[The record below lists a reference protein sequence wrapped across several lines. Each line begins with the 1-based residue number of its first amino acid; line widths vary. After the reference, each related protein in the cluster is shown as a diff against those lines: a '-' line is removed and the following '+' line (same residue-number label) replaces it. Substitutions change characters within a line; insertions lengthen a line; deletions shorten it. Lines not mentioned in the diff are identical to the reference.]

1 MEETMKEKA
10 LFLEKLNGL
19 LVLAKGLDSQ
29 IAIEEV
35 QHYFAEDALT
45 QEQMELVFEYLLAQK
60 IVVKGYLKVEPAS
73 EKQFTE
79 EEQQYLQE
87 YTTDLQAFKA
97 VTDEEMKLLY
107 EGAAAGST
115 EAKQK
120 LIEALMPEVVA
131 IAEEM
136 YQPRIFLGEMIQ
148 EGNLGLVLGVEALTQ
163 AEGAH
168 EQIVM
173 QIRQNIQLLIEEQA
187 ELQSRD
193 RKMIEKVETL
203 DEGIKTLT
211 EELGRKVTIDELA
224 VYMGVD
230 MEEIEDILKLT
241 GDEPGEPDEVE

>member
-1 MEETMKEKA
+1 MKEKA
-10 LFLEKLNGL
+10 LFLEKLNEL
-19 LVLAKGLDSQ
+19 LVLAKEQGSQ
-29 IAIEEV
+29 ITIEEV

-60 IVVKGYLKVEPAS
+60 IAVKGYLKVKTVS

-87 YTTDLQAFKA
+87 YTTDLQAFKV
-97 VTDEEMKLLY
+97 VTDEEMQPLY
-107 EGAAAGST
+107 ERAAAGDAS
-115 EAKQK
+115 AKKK
-120 LIEALMPEVVA
+120 LIEALMPEVVE

-148 EGNLGLVLGVEALTQ
+148 EGNLGLVLGVDALTQ

-193 RKMIEKVETL
+193 RKMIEKVEML
-203 DEGIKTLT
+203 DESIKTLT

-241 GDEPGEPDEVE
+241 GDEPGEPEEVE